1 MAHGQHGLAD
11 SHLGLMSD
19 SAGQGAK
26 LAVLSESFPSPPEGA
41 GCFVVSLAL
50 GLLIYAPRSIRASS
64 LPKCIWRV
72 MAIQRIN
79 SGRRLSQ
86 ATVHNGTVYL
96 AGQVAEDAK
105 GMSVKEQTVLILKQI
120 DALLASAK
128 TDKSKLLSAMIW
140 LANISYYDE
149 VNSVWDAW
157 VAPGCAPARACV
169 EAKLAGPEYAL
180 EIAVI
185 AAV

>member
-1 MAHGQHGLAD
+1 MTI
-11 SHLGLMSD
+11 
-19 SAGQGAK
+19 
-26 LAVLSESFPSPPEGA
+26 E
-41 GCFVVSLAL
+41 
-50 GLLIYAPRSIRASS
+50 
-64 LPKCIWRV
+64 
-72 MAIQRIN
+72 RIN
-79 SGRRLSQ
+79 TGRRLSH

-96 AGQVAEDAK
+96 AGQVAEDATGK
-105 GMSVKEQTVLILKQI
+105 SVKEQAVSILKQI
-120 DALLASAK
+120 DALLASAR
-128 TDKSKLLSAMIW
+128 TDKTKLLSAMIW
-140 LANISYYDE
+140 LADISYYQE